1 MKKNVIRA
9 VILSGALLGANPITT
24 FAAEPG
30 SYVYAGANVN
40 VRSAPD
46 GEVIGNLPYNAQG
59 VLLEEDE
66 YGWYKIQSG
75 DVIGYVAS
83 QYCGDEPFAK
93 GYTKATVNSN
103 GLKVRQTK
111 DENSNVL
118 DIVDQNASIEVTEA
132 YDQSAWVS
140 VVTDDNKYGYV
151 SADYVTLNTYYP
163 TATKIS
169 DVVSDEQATVTEN
182 TTEEVSNTDD
192 VVEMTPTYVEPEE
205 TYDYE
210 TQAEP
215 TENSSYESE
224 VETEDVDE
232 VYQEE
237 TLYEEEEPQE
247 EESYEEEINEEPS
260 YNEETNEEPSYE
272 EEVTEEPSYEEEVTE
287 EPSYEEE
294 VTEEPSYEEN
304 TDTVEE
310 PSYEEP
316 TVSDSSTG
324 ASIAATASNYVGCS
338 YVWGATGPDSFD
350 CSGLV
355 SYVFSSYGI
364 SVPRTAADQYYGGT
378 QIDVSTAVS
387 TPGALIFY
395 HGLGHVAISLGDG
408 SVVHASNSNTGVI
421 ISDAYYSTPD
431 GAAIYF

>member
-9 VILSGALLGANPITT
+9 VILSGALLGVNPITA

-30 SYVYAGANVN
+30 EYVYAGANVN

-46 GEVIGNLPYNAQG
+46 GDVIGNFPYNAQG

-83 QYCGDEPFAK
+83 QYCDDEPFAK

-118 DIVDQNASIEVTEA
+118 DIVDQNASVEVTEA

-163 TATKIS
+163 TATKTS
-169 DVVSDEQATVTEN
+169 DVANNEPVTATEN
-182 TTEEVSNTDD
+182 TTTAEEVNNTDD

-210 TQAEP
+210 TQTEP
-215 TENSSYESE
+215 TEDYSYEPE
-224 VETEDVDE
+224 VETENTEE

-237 TLYEEEEPQE
+237 TSYEN
-247 EESYEEEINEEPS
+247 EESYEEEVPEEEEPS
-260 YNEETNEEPSYE
+260 YEEEVNEEPSYE
-272 EEVTEEPSYEEEVTE
+272 EETNEEPTYEEDQEEVNEEPSDEED
-287 EPSYEEE
+287 
-294 VTEEPSYEEN
+294 
-304 TDTVEE
+304 TDTAEE

-378 QIDVSTAVS
+378 QIDVATAVS

-431 GAAIYF
+431 GAAVYF

>member
-9 VILSGALLGANPITT
+9 VILSSALLGASPITA

-30 SYVYAGANVN
+30 DYVYAGTNVN

-83 QYCGDEPFAK
+83 QYCDDEPFAK

-118 DIVDQNASIEVTEA
+118 DIIDQNASVEVTEA

-151 SADYVTLNTYYP
+151 NADYVTLNTYYP
-163 TATKIS
+163 TATKIN
-169 DVVSDEQATVTEN
+169 DVTNYEPVTATEN
-182 TTEEVSNTDD
+182 TAENDD
-192 VVEMTPTYVEPEE
+192 VVEMVPTYVEPEE

-210 TQAEP
+210 TQTEP
-215 TENSSYESE
+215 TEDYSYEPE
-224 VETEDVDE
+224 VETENTEE

-237 TLYEEEEPQE
+237 TSYEEPQE
-247 EESYEEEINEEPS
+247 EEEYYEEDSTYEEEAPEEEEPSYDEEVNEEPS
-260 YNEETNEEPSYE
+260 YDEE
-272 EEVTEEPSYEEEVTE
+272 
-287 EPSYEEE
+287 
-294 VTEEPSYEEN
+294 
-304 TDTVEE
+304 DTAEE

-408 SVVHASNSNTGVI
+408 SVVHASNSDTGVI

-431 GAAIYF
+431 GAAVYF

>member
-9 VILSGALLGANPITT
+9 VILSGALLGVNPITA

-30 SYVYAGANVN
+30 SYIYAGANVN

-59 VLLEEDE
+59 VLLGEDE

-169 DVVSDEQATVTEN
+169 DVVSNEQATT

-205 TYDYE
+205 TYDYA

-215 TENSSYESE
+215 TEDSSYEPE
-224 VETEDVDE
+224 VETENVEE

-237 TLYEEEEPQE
+237 TSYEDEETYEEEVPE
-247 EESYEEEINEEPS
+247 EEKPSYEEVNEEPS
-260 YNEETNEEPSYE
+260 YEEETNEEPSYE
-272 EEVTEEPSYEEEVTE
+272 EEEEVTE
-287 EPSYEEE
+287 EPSD
-294 VTEEPSYEEN
+294 EEN
-304 TDTVEE
+304 TDTAEE

-408 SVVHASNSNTGVI
+408 SVVHASNSDTGVI

>member
-9 VILSGALLGANPITT
+9 VILSGALLGTNPITA
-24 FAAEPG
+24 FAAELG
-30 SYVYAGANVN
+30 SYIYAGANVN

-46 GEVIGNLPYNAQG
+46 GEVIGNFPYNAQG

-118 DIVDQNASIEVTEA
+118 DIIDQNASIEVTED

-169 DVVSDEQATVTEN
+169 DVVSNEQATTTET
-182 TTEEVSNTDD
+182 TTEEVSNTND

-215 TENSSYESE
+215 TEDYSYEPE
-224 VETEDVDE
+224 VETENVEE

-237 TLYEEEEPQE
+237 TPYED
-247 EESYEEEINEEPS
+247 EESYEEEVPEE
-260 YNEETNEEPSYE
+260 EESSYE
-272 EEVTEEPSYEEEVTE
+272 EEVNEEPVYEEEEEEEVNEELSYEED
-287 EPSYEEE
+287 
-294 VTEEPSYEEN
+294 

-338 YVWGATGPDSFD
+338 YIWGATGPDSFD

-408 SVVHASNSNTGVI
+408 SVVHASNSDTGVI

-431 GAAIYF
+431 GAAVYF